1 MTSGSLGALKTR
13 IEVLDLRRRCARRS
27 LVYVAGFVLS
37 LLSIAVAVV
46 ASGPLTPLIVILAT
60 SVGVFSAVKALDC
73 VISRSWESLRLD
85 YQ

>member
-1 MTSGSLGALKTR
+1 MTSGSLSALKAR
-13 IEVLDLRRRCARRS
+13 IEMLEFRRSCARRS
-27 LVYVAGFVLS
+27 LIYLAGFVLS
-37 LLSIAVAVV
+37 LVSIAVAVV
-46 ASGPLTPLIVILAT
+46 ASDPLTPLVVILAT